1 VPFTYRGGVDG
12 TAREGGA
19 GVDVL
24 VVEGSAV
31 LRERLVWHMAD
42 VPGVSTAVGVEPAQ
56 ALARLGA
63 GRVDAIVVDAD
74 DAGWPDLAALRALR
88 RAAPG
93 ALVAVLAAEACPEL
107 RDRCTA
113 AGADLCLSRSDDL
126 AAVDDALRALAARR
140 PAAPAAGTASRA

>member
-1 VPFTYRGGVDG
+1 VHGI
-12 TAREGGA
+12 AREGGT

-31 LRERLVWHMAD
+31 LRERLVWHVAD
-42 VPGVSTAVGVEPAQ
+42 VPGVATAVGVERAAQ

-74 DAGWPDLAALRALR
+74 DAGWPDLTALRALR

-107 RDRCTA
+107 RDRCAA

-126 AAVDDALRALAARR
+126 AAMDAALRALAARR
-140 PAAPAAGTASRA
+140 TAAPAAGTGSGA